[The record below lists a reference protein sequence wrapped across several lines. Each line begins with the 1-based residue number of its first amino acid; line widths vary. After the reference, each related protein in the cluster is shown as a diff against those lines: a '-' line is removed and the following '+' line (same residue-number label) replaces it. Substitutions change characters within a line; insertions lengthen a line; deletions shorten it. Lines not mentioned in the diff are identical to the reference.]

1 MAFGL
6 DITIPT
12 EVDDTTLPYAD
23 DDDALLVPGSL
34 LLIDPAH
41 SVAPVGALPA
51 LAPFGQ
57 TPVPN
62 IAWKHLADILGSGS
76 ETTLAST
83 FFYDSAVAAH
93 ANRFEKTSKGGIHG
107 IISLV
112 NNDANFQG
120 AFIRAAVPLST
131 YLFTNRA
138 HAFYFSRWSRV
149 TRPGSNSVGATKA
162 ALWSSQGTV
171 GNDYLFKFLTTGNQP
186 ASGAAQRLGGQSTP
200 GPNTNGATFDA
211 IGVQGF
217 TGTGPSSSITFAP
230 ANWGTTAPDAFSGR
244 YNVQQSSILYR
255 TYLED
260 LTVSGRTY
268 AEVEALDRALFDLT
282 MGSGGRYAD
291 DVFTSPSVLP

>member
-12 EVDDTTLPYAD
+12 GVDDTTLPYAD

-41 SVAPVGALPA
+41 SVAPVGPLPA

-57 TPVPN
+57 VPVPN
-62 IAWKHLADILGSGS
+62 IAWKHLAAILGTG
-76 ETTLAST
+76 TDITLGNT
-83 FFYDSAVAAH
+83 FFFDSAVNAS
-93 ANRFEKTSKGGIHG
+93 ANRFEKSGRGGIHG
-107 IISLV
+107 IISQQ
-112 NNDANFQG
+112 NNNANFQG
-120 AFIRAAVPLST
+120 AFIRVSAALASF
-131 YLFTNRA
+131 LFANRG

-149 TRPGSNSVGATKA
+149 TRAGSNSVGATKA

-186 ASGAAQRLGGQSTP
+186 STGAAQRLGGQSTP
-200 GPNTNGATFDA
+200 GPNVTDATFDA

-217 TGTGPSSSITFAP
+217 TGASPTNSVTFAA

-260 LTVSGRTY
+260 LTISGRSY
-268 AEVEALDRALFDLT
+268 AEVEALDRSLFDLAL
-282 MGSGGRYAD
+282 GNGGRYAND
-291 DVFTSPSVLP
+291 TFTSPAVLP

>member
-12 EVDDTTLPYAD
+12 GVDDTTLPYAD

-41 SVAPVGALPA
+41 SVSPVGALPA

-62 IAWKHLADILGSGS
+62 IAWKHLADILGSGTA
-76 ETTLAST
+76 TTLANT
-83 FFYDSAVAAH
+83 FFYDSAVTAS
-93 ANRFEKTSKGGIHG
+93 ANRFEKSGKGGIHG
-107 IISLV
+107 IISQQ
-112 NNDANFQG
+112 NNNANFQG
-120 AFIRAAVPLST
+120 AFIRASVPLT
-131 YLFTNRA
+131 NFLFTNRG

-162 ALWSSQGTV
+162 ALWSTQGTV

-186 ASGAAQRLGGQSTP
+186 AAGAAQRLGGQSTP
-200 GPNTNGATFDA
+200 GPNVADAVFDA

-217 TGTGPSSSITFAP
+217 TGAAPSSSVTFAP

-260 LTVSGRTY
+260 LTISGRSY
-268 AEVEALDRALFDLT
+268 ADVEAIDRALFDLAL
-282 MGSGGRYAD
+282 GNGGRYAND
-291 DVFTSPSVLP
+291 SFTSPAVLP